1 MGSRVMRSNVLIKD
15 ISQKLE
21 KVVTFDPLLVKDS
34 HLPKNF
40 GGRS

>member
-1 MGSRVMRSNVLIKD
+1 MTSRVMRSKVIMKD

-21 KVVTFDPLLVKDS
+21 KVVTFDPLLVKDPY
-34 HLPKNF
+34 LPKNF